1 MSTPEA
7 TLYYGFYLGN
17 LREGWAASV
26 TPSASDRF
34 RIDQPED
41 LPWFQA
47 ALEDGDEDYNLH
59 MRIHLLSEAEID
71 AADLDD
77 KAVTEAVAASWG
89 IELVEHGCFPYGET
103 HIGIAMAGSVHEAD
117 DWTPKAIDPQSGGD
131 PTKLLC
137 ALVALGLKP
146 VQANPSWILAPG
158 ER

>member
-17 LREGWAASV
+17 PGEGWAASV
-26 TPSASDRF
+26 TQKSKDTL

-41 LPWFQA
+41 LPWYQA
-47 ALEDGDEDYNLH
+47 ALEDGDEDFRLH

-77 KAVTEAVAASWG
+77 KGITEAVTEAWG

-103 HIGIAMAGSVHEAD
+103 HIGIAMAGSVHTAD
-117 DWTPKAIDPQSGGD
+117 DWTPKAIAPQSGGNHF
-131 PTKLLC
+131 KLLT
-137 ALVALGLKP
+137 ALHALGLKP
-146 VQANPSWILAPG
+146 IQANPSWILAPG
-158 ER
+158 EY